1 MATGIEVALVKP
13 VVDVLISL
21 FKKAQTK
28 SFKANAEK
36 ALTEAIRELL
46 LAPSDLKSAEVKIA
60 VAKAAGIINA
70 DLILAEELLQKSKV
84 VAKSPAARAKK
95 AAPAK
100 KTAASAK
107 KATKSKKAPPAISHE
122 SQRTSKKT
130 HLKQLGHQ

>member
-1 MATGIEVALVKP
+1 MATGIEVALIKP

-21 FKKAQTK
+21 FKKAKTK

-100 KTAASAK
+100 KAAASAK
-107 KATKSKKAPPAISHE
+107 KATKSKKAPAVAKNVTP
-122 SQRTSKKT
+122 
-130 HLKQLGHQ
+130 

>member
-1 MATGIEVALVKP
+1 MATGIEGALVKP
-13 VVDVLISL
+13 VVDGLIAL
-21 FKKAQTK
+21 FKKAK
-28 SFKANAEK
+28 GVSLKANAEK

-46 LAPSDLKSAEVKIA
+46 LAPSDLRSAEVKIA

-100 KTAASAK
+100 KAAAPAN
-107 KATKSKKAPPAISHE
+107 KATKSKKTPAAAKNAAS
-122 SQRTSKKT
+122 
-130 HLKQLGHQ
+130 